1 MHSFANH
8 DQIFG
13 ELQSTSEN
21 KEWIYK
27 QLADKLTIRRSKIYT
42 RLYRWRK
49 EIEKTNFFIFYH
61 EEQHYI
67 QIFARILN
75 YCKDYIDCL
84 FKHINVAI
92 NQEAITSSKL
102 TQVTGLLAIMSKSK
116 NKFCML
122 NKHCEELYKRIR
134 CKQ

>member
-1 MHSFANH
+1 MYLFANH

-27 QLADKLTIRRSKIYT
+27 QFADNLPLDAIRFTRDYMGGEKKLRNI
-42 RLYRWRK
+42 
-49 EIEKTNFFIFYH
+49 FFVFCH

-92 NQEAITSSKL
+92 NLEAITSSKL

-122 NKHCEELYKRIR
+122 NKH
-134 CKQ
+134 

>member
-27 QLADKLTIRRSKIYT
+27 QLADKFTIIRSKIYT
-42 RLYRWRK
+42 RLYGWRK
-49 EIEKTNFFIFYH
+49 EIEKTIFYVLCH
-61 EEQHYI
+61 EEQQCI
-67 QIFARILN
+67 KIFARILN

-92 NQEAITSSKL
+92 NLEAITSSKL